1 MEGVNFEAEFLTKK
15 TKEDKE
21 YADVIKTMSDLELD
35 PTYLKKN
42 KFLDTS
48 YILIRIDLERN
59 NVPQYM
65 KKSPGKDFL
74 LFSSRG
80 YPRSLFFY
88 FFRISSALSISSM
101 HFS

>member
-1 MEGVNFEAEFLTKK
+1 MAIAVYYLFERHFPQIRSGFFSKSKIEGVNFKAEFLTKK

-59 NVPQYM
+59 NVP
-65 KKSPGKDFL
+65 
-74 LFSSRG
+74 
-80 YPRSLFFY
+80 
-88 FFRISSALSISSM
+88 
-101 HFS
+101 